1 MEQDQ
6 SIWEEFSVFSFQGP
20 EGRAYFVV
28 PFFLALAVFL
38 GVAAGWLDVIFFAAE
53 LAFTLFLVFAAVCPV
68 VSWVVSWAVSWA
80 VRWGPV
86 FFVVDF
92 FSEKI
97 RSQLE
102 ENWTVD
108 PV

>member
-1 MEQDQ
+1 
-6 SIWEEFSVFSFQGP
+6 
-20 EGRAYFVV
+20 
-28 PFFLALAVFL
+28 
-38 GVAAGWLDVIFFAAE
+38 LDVIVFAAD
-53 LAFTLFLVFAAVCPV
+53 LAFTLFLVFATVCSV
-68 VSWVVSWAVSWA
+68 FSWAVSW
-80 VRWGPV
+80 GLL

>member
-1 MEQDQ
+1 M
-6 SIWEEFSVFSFQGP
+6 SVVSCQRA
-20 EGRAYFVV
+20 EGRGLLYFVV
-28 PFFLALAVFL
+28 PYFLVLGDFFGFDVD
-38 GVAAGWLDVIFFAAE
+38 WLDVFFFSAE
-53 LAFTLFLVFAAVCPV
+53 LAFTLFLVFATVCSAF
-68 VSWVVSWAVSWA
+68 SWAFSWAVSW
-80 VRWGPV
+80 GLP
-86 FFVVDF
+86 FVVIDF